1 MTTKKPTGNHVISPE
16 PVRNVPWKGAET
28 SIYSFTRGFRVK
40 IIDSTTY
47 YTTKEVAA
55 ITGITWSIVKRR
67 CLNGE
72 IPTFVLNGRYLISED
87 TITKKTGLERRNPG
101 RPPKHLAGGNTSPE
115 ASRNLTVSP
124 TRSPNTVT
132 SKSNST
138 VTPSTPPES
147 SNGISLI
154 ETIRRLADWLF
165 TKDTNSPL
173 DTRIPKALSDAQ
185 CTTSLTS
192 WSRTKTGQRKL

>member
-1 MTTKKPTGNHVISPE
+1 M
-16 PVRNVPWKGAET
+16 
-28 SIYSFTRGFRVK
+28 K

-47 YTTKEVAA
+47 YSTKEVAA
-55 ITGITWSIVKRR
+55 MTGITWSIVKRR

-72 IPTFVLNGRYLISED
+72 IPTIVLNGRYLISED

-138 VTPSTPPES
+138 DTRSTPGEKRNTGWLSRVIQPCRMWWSIHGSNLLPS
-147 SNGISLI
+147 SPTPMASN
-154 ETIRRLADWLF
+154 
-165 TKDTNSPL
+165 
-173 DTRIPKALSDAQ
+173 DAQ